1 MTTATTAAAV
11 LLGLAA
17 CWICHRVIV
26 ARRLREHRATW
37 RAHLS
42 RGLMDASAATAQTSE
57 AAAAALKLVAEAIQG
72 TGELGYLESNV
83 LAERVAEGA
92 GLDARNALAP
102 SIARVG
108 VMLHQIAAARE
119 LLHVMEPSRQ
129 RETTLRQDAIQ
140 HLDHASQAYL
150 GRPLTK

>member
-1 MTTATTAAAV
+1 MNILLVAIVVALTVGGWIWHVFATGRALRAD
-11 LLGLAA
+11 
-17 CWICHRVIV
+17 
-26 ARRLREHRATW
+26 RLTW
-37 RAHLS
+37 RTHLS

-72 TGELGYLESNV
+72 TGELGFLESSV
-83 LAERVAEGA
+83 LAERVADGA
-92 GLDARNALAP
+92 GLDARNTLAP

-108 VMLHQIAAARE
+108 VMLHEIAAARE

-140 HLDHASQAYL
+140 HLDNASQAYL
-150 GRPLTK
+150 GKPLTK